1 MSAPTV
7 LSRLLLSAATLVAV
21 GGCSTGPPTSTSSPA
36 TPDASNSAPAPT
48 GESAA
53 ASTGESTADST
64 GEQRFPDV
72 VGVEISGERSAGLS
86 FAVTISSPY
95 DSPERYA
102 DGIRVR
108 SADGTVFGETT
119 LTHGHA
125 SEQPFTRSVTGV
137 KVPDGV
143 TEVVVEARDQA
154 NGWGGG
160 TKTVTLP

>member
-1 MSAPTV
+1 MSTPTV
-7 LSRLLLSAATLVAV
+7 LSRLLLTLATVVMVA
-21 GGCSTGPPTSTSSPA
+21 GCSTGGSSTGTPQDGSGGSS
-36 TPDASNSAPAPT
+36 T
-48 GESAA
+48 SAA
-53 ASTGESTADST
+53 AATADAA
-64 GEQRFPDV
+64 GQKFPDV

-95 DSPERYA
+95 DSPDRYA

-108 SADGTVFGETT
+108 SADGTVYGDST
-119 LTHGHA
+119 LTHDHA

-137 KVPDGV
+137 KIPDGV
-143 TEVVVEARDQA
+143 TEVVVEGRDQA